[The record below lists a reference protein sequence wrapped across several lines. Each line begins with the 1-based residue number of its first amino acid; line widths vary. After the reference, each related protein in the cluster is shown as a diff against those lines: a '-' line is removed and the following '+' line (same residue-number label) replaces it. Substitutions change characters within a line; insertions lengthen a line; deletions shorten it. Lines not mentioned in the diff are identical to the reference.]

1 MIEEDLRTK
10 LLADNA
16 TLLDT
21 ANLAVPGLAV
31 SYNKTPEKAPATR
44 IFFVRSETSYEPLLN
59 GTPVI
64 EHVMFDV
71 ECVSD
76 DMATS
81 MELADAIRAMNGV
94 LNTTAAPFTGTM
106 GSTEVLACEVS
117 DQSDQYVYHH
127 DYADEGLAVDA
138 LRLELMV

>member
-16 TLLDT
+16 TLLGT
-21 ANLAVPGLAV
+21 SGLAV
-31 SYNKTPEKAPATR
+31 SYNRTPEKAPATR
-44 IFFVRSETSYEPLLN
+44 IFFVRSETSYEPLID

-64 EHVMFDV
+64 EHIVFDI

-94 LNTTAAPFTGTM
+94 LNTTAPFTGTM
-106 GSTEVLACEVS
+106 GGTEVLACEVS